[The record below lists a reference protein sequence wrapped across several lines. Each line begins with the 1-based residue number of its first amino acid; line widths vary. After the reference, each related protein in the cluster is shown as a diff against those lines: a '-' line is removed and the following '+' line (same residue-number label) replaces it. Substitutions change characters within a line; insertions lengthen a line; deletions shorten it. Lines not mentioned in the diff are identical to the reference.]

1 MKLFSIFGLATS
13 LFTVADAH
21 TLFTTLYIND
31 VKQGQGD
38 GTCVRQNTDLPHSNS
53 PVRDLSS
60 DEMACGMSGTVPVNY
75 TCPAPA
81 GAKLTFEY
89 RLNPS
94 RAGQGFID
102 ESQ

>member
-1 MKLFSIFGLATS
+1 MRSISILGRATYLFA
-13 LFTVADAH
+13 VANAH
-21 TLFTTLYIND
+21 TLFTSLYIND

-38 GTCVRQNTDLPHSNS
+38 GTCVRQNTDLAHGNS
-53 PVRDLSS
+53 PVVDLSS
-60 DEMACGMSGTVPVNY
+60 NDMTCGFSGTTPVNY
-75 TCPAPA
+75 ICPAPA

-89 RLNPS
+89 RLNPA